1 MHSNAII
8 GVGVHSKQGHRVT
21 HHQIPSAANIFL
33 CKLNRHYF
41 LSLFRSIFMYKSTL
55 NKWESELQ
63 ALKEQIRFRS
73 FNRTFYKSVL
83 YVDLGPD

>member
-1 MHSNAII
+1 MHC
-8 GVGVHSKQGHRVT
+8 KQGHRVA
-21 HHQIPSAANIFL
+21 HRQIQNAANIFL

-55 NKWESELQ
+55 NQWESELQ
-63 ALKEQIRFRS
+63 ALKQQIRFRS
-73 FNRTFYKSVL
+73 FNRTLYESVL